1 MKAVHRRKSDPP
13 PPLLRRGRRDLSAVS
28 MGGSV
33 RGGVL
38 RAFWQIM
45 SYISLSSYVRS
56 KGSHLQL
63 KKGNLLVTVPMHNK
77 DLKIE
82 TLKSILRQSKMSI
95 DEIMD
100 LL

>member
-1 MKAVHRRKSDPP
+1 MHKYPAIKPRELVKVLNKA
-13 PPLLRRGRRDLSAVS
+13 G
-28 MGGSV
+28 
-33 RGGVL
+33 
-38 RAFWQIM
+38 F
-45 SYISLSSYVRS
+45 YEVRS

-82 TLKSILRQSKMSI
+82 TIKSILRQSKMSF
-95 DEIMD
+95 DEIIE